1 VSGGQGFSTLLSLAA
16 AGCVVYAVAAL
27 LFDVAGIRTM
37 VASFLGL
44 RRVAAG

>member
-1 VSGGQGFSTLLSLAA
+1 M
-16 AGCVVYAVAAL
+16 

-44 RRVAAG
+44 RRLAAG